1 MKLFWVGL
9 PGAIYCPATLGLQA
23 KPRITL
29 DVIPGRRLRKM
40 IPPIIF

>member
-9 PGAIYCPATLGLQA
+9 PGAICCPATLGLQPKA
-23 KPRITL
+23 RITL